1 LDEAAARLVQGHPD
15 SADTIHSKQEEI
27 HDEWTQLTA
36 KANARKEKLLDS
48 YDLQRFLSDYR
59 DLTAWIQSMM
69 GLVASDE
76 LASDVTGAEALLE
89 RHQVCDLFAF
99 LELSRV
105 QFCFKNKQVLLI
117 KLGFL
122 ELSERNRCPL
132 RYSAGQSGML
142 RLGSKELLHPS
153 NTTFCLSVPFFT
165 CELMHDIVVV
175 INKHFRANR
184 KSESIPQ
191 LTQLVIR

>member
-1 LDEAAARLVQGHPD
+1 MDEVAARLVQGHPE
-15 SADTIHSKQEEI
+15 SADTIRSKQEEI

-89 RHQVCDLFAF
+89 RHQVRQRFYIAVTVLSFYIFFPPISFSFQSQLVKVLFF
-99 LELSRV
+99 LLTY
-105 QFCFKNKQVLLI
+105 CNC
-117 KLGFL
+117 L
-122 ELSERNRCPL
+122 ELSERN
-132 RYSAGQSGML
+132 
-142 RLGSKELLHPS
+142 
-153 NTTFCLSVPFFT
+153 
-165 CELMHDIVVV
+165 
-175 INKHFRANR
+175 
-184 KSESIPQ
+184 
-191 LTQLVIR
+191 

>member
-1 LDEAAARLVQGHPD
+1 MQGHPD
-15 SADTIHSKQEEI
+15 SADTIRSKQEEI

-89 RHQVCDLFAF
+89 RHQVMV
-99 LELSRV
+99 E
-105 QFCFKNKQVLLI
+105 I
-117 KLGFL
+117 I
-122 ELSERNRCPL
+122 
-132 RYSAGQSGML
+132 YSLYFMVS
-142 RLGSKELLHPS
+142 
-153 NTTFCLSVPFFT
+153 
-165 CELMHDIVVV
+165 
-175 INKHFRANR
+175 FR
-184 KSESIPQ
+184 S
-191 LTQLVIR
+191 

>member
-1 LDEAAARLVQGHPD
+1 MDEAAARLVQGHPD

-89 RHQVCDLFAF
+89 RHQVSFF
-99 LELSRV
+99 LAIFKFSHRIIL
-105 QFCFKNKQVLLI
+105 CFKI
-117 KLGFL
+117 
-122 ELSERNRCPL
+122 SEV
-132 RYSAGQSGML
+132 Y
-142 RLGSKELLHPS
+142 
-153 NTTFCLSVPFFT
+153 
-165 CELMHDIVVV
+165 I
-175 INKHFRANR
+175 
-184 KSESIPQ
+184 
-191 LTQLVIR
+191 